1 MSLRSCRQP
10 STLGQGSACEALK
23 TQWRLLSI
31 LRTPALPD
39 SDPRLIAGT
48 GRARALVRRAR
59 AERGIFTSPD
69 CAAPVT
75 VGWLRPV
82 ILLPLNWRSWP
93 AAELDVVLIHERE
106 HVRRRDPLIRH
117 SSLLHALGVDLKV
130 QQELLRH
137 ADIRTT
143 MNIYTHAVPA
153 ALREANSKVVRLVL
167 PAQVA

>member
-1 MSLRSCRQP
+1 MARTYSGDLACSGRGKGG
-10 STLGQGSACEALK
+10 LG
-23 TQWRLLSI
+23 RI
-31 LRTPALPD
+31 
-39 SDPRLIAGT
+39 
-48 GRARALVRRAR
+48 
-59 AERGIFTSPD
+59 
-69 CAAPVT
+69 
-75 VGWLRPV
+75 GWHTFRH
-82 ILLPLNWRSWP
+82 S
-93 AAELDVVLIHERE
+93 
-106 HVRRRDPLIRH
+106 H